1 MKKIKILIIVINYQ
15 PYHYLLL
22 NSNFKEYKVFPMDDS
37 YKIKVKNKI
46 ILKKTRILSW
56 KEGKERKKSW
66 KNKKEKI

>member
-22 NSNFKEYKVFPMDDS
+22 NSNFIEYKVFPMDDS

-46 ILKKTRILSW
+46 ILKK
-56 KEGKERKKSW
+56 KENSIMKRRKRKK
-66 KNKKEKI
+66 KIMKK